1 MHFSFFIAFVFTRH
15 FPDSSMH
22 FQFHFETSLT
32 LVGWKGTCKC
42 EENLCG
48 ADFNAIHFSKNFFPF
63 HFLLFALIF
72 TFLLSF
78 GHVTHISL
86 SSRVKN
92 LISLSSLVWE
102 RRSTHLESFLNSIN
116 SCFYGSGT
124 SQKKNNYQRE
134 EDDSRTSTYSQLSFT
149 SAQNGCLDL
158 PPSLIERFSPVSAM
172 KVQQRTISTNR
183 QTEKSLLKTVLLHSS
198 HDNEQ

>member
-1 MHFSFFIAFVFTRH
+1 MFSLLTFTFLRAASSVVESRRDCPPTPTIRYCILFSLSLLIIAIHFSFFIAFVFTRH

-22 FQFHFETSLT
+22 FQFHFEPSLT

-48 ADFNAIHFSKNFFPF
+48 AQFQRYTFFFEEFFPF
-63 HFLLFALIF
+63 NFLLFALIF

-92 LISLSSLVWE
+92 LISFSC
-102 RRSTHLESFLNSIN
+102 ESADPH
-116 SCFYGSGT
+116 T
-124 SQKKNNYQRE
+124 W
-134 EDDSRTSTYSQLSFT
+134 
-149 SAQNGCLDL
+149 
-158 PPSLIERFSPVSAM
+158 
-172 KVQQRTISTNR
+172 KVF
-183 QTEKSLLKTVLLHSS
+183 
-198 HDNEQ
+198 